1 MIKCDDPFPAIDVIV
16 VNYNGIS
23 FLPNCLRTL
32 FESNYPDF
40 SVIVVDNG
48 STDGSVQWIRT
59 HYPQA
64 TVLASKGNDGF
75 GKGNTKGVL
84 SGTAEYVALLNTDT
98 EVDKNWLMPLIQTMI
113 FDKTCAA
120 ACSQLV
126 FTSHPEVINAAGGGM
141 NWIGYGYDRQMF
153 MLRRSLMDMDTPQ
166 NVLFPTAAAC
176 LIRRSA
182 FFSVGGFDPS
192 FFMYHEDVD
201 LGWRLNLAGYVVKY
215 VPQSIV
221 KHAFGGT
228 SNRDGMAFRNRLGIR
243 HALRSVM
250 KNYEAKTLF
259 RVLPQLFSL
268 GVGNYRAG
276 VATGFFRG
284 VLWNLLR
291 LPSTVVERARVQ
303 RGRKVSDEKMTA
315 LIWQDIYLPVY
326 WPDYPLRSFSDY
338 GRDPGDRETIDLF
351 SASGMNLGYG
361 WYQREPLLHEKIQYF
376 RWTGSVAT
384 FYLWHAGGE
393 SVLSL
398 TLLGLVDVV
407 GRNRRFTLVMQGR
420 GKEMK
425 QQDENVV
432 EPHASE
438 LVIQGR
444 EKGVKQRFSNN
455 GHVRPPDTTKH
466 ERTRTADSE
475 FFHINVIETNQW
487 ETHSFYYS
495 GIPGPVEVTIDV
507 HDPWIPHDRL
517 KNRDYRTLGIG
528 VREARLTDDPDA

>member
-1 MIKCDDPFPAIDVIV
+1 MNPCDTARDAQIDQRQSGKSVMNPCDEPFPAIDVIV

-32 FESNYPDF
+32 FDSNYPDF

-48 STDGSVQWIRT
+48 STDGSVQWISA
-59 HYPQA
+59 HYPQV

-75 GKGNTKGVL
+75 GKGNTKGML
-84 SGTAEYVALLNTDT
+84 NGTAEYVALLNTDT
-98 EVDKNWLMPLIQTMI
+98 EVDKNWLMPLIETMI

-126 FTSHPEVINAAGGGM
+126 FASHPEVINAAGGGM
-141 NWIGYGYDRQMF
+141 NWIGYGYDHQMF
-153 MLRRSLMDMDTPQ
+153 SMRSCQSDTPQ

-182 FFSVGGFDPS
+182 FTTVGGFDPS

-201 LGWRLNLAGYVVKY
+201 LGWRLNLAGYSVKY

-243 HALRSVM
+243 HALRSVL

-259 RVLPQLFSL
+259 RVLPQLFLL

-326 WPDYPLRSFSDY
+326 WPDYRLRSFTEYAVNDGDYKYHSDRSEY
-338 GRDPGDRETIDLF
+338 SDHQNHQDYDHHGTIDLV
-351 SASGMNLGYG
+351 SEAGRNLGYG
-361 WYQREPLLHEKIQYF
+361 WYQREPLLHEKTQFF

-384 FYLWHAGGE
+384 FYLWHAGGK

-420 GKEMK
+420 GK
-425 QQDENVV
+425 
-432 EPHASE
+432 
-438 LVIQGR
+438 
-444 EKGVKQRFSNN
+444 GVKQRFSN
-455 GHVRPPDTTKH
+455 
-466 ERTRTADSE
+466 
-475 FFHINVIETNQW
+475 NVIETNQW